1 MIISCIVAIGKNNVI
16 GLNNKMPWHIP
27 EDLKHFKK
35 TTTGHCVILGRKNF
49 DSIGRPLP
57 QRTNI
62 IITRNKSFFHSGCK
76 TAESIEKALS
86 IALESGENEA
96 FIIGGAEIYKQT
108 IEYWN
113 KLYLTEID
121 AFFEGDTFFPELDL
135 SQWIMEKEKTVLK
148 SDSNPYNL
156 TFRIYRRKRND

>member
-27 EDLKHFKK
+27 EDLKYFKK

-62 IITRNKSFFHSGCK
+62 IITRNKSFFHSGCI

-86 IALESGENEA
+86 IALETGENEA

-108 IEYWN
+108 IEYWD

-121 AFFEGDTFFPELDL
+121 AFFEGDTFFPDLDF
-135 SQWIMEKEKTVLK
+135 SEWIMEKEQTVLK

-156 TFRIYRRKRND
+156 TFRIYRRKRR